1 MITRNLNIKNAIVA
15 ICCISLFSLECK
27 KSNGVVAN
35 PGGGGNINY
44 TTDTAYRTPLS
55 RGINLSNWFNDYSD
69 PSQFSNRFS
78 DAHFALLKQLGFT
91 YVRIPIGQF
100 ILFQQNNPSELNQ
113 VNLVYVE
120 SAVQKAINHG
130 LAVTLNYHTASDD
143 FEKTLPTNTVNQEKL
158 AIYWKAFANYFKKY
172 GTNKMFFEVY
182 NEPHVASNGSLP
194 NTITKDWWS
203 SVQKRLIDS
212 IRVVA
217 PDHFIIAGGE
227 GWNGIDGLK
236 LLLPY
241 KANNIVYNFH
251 FYEPFTFTHQG
262 ASWAG
267 VIMEKLRDVPYP
279 STPQNVAPLI
289 TAATDAQVIQYLT
302 WYGNDQWNKTK
313 LESSIKQAVDW
324 AVANNAAL
332 ICNEFGSY
340 KPFAPAQS
348 RLDLIK
354 DVRTIF
360 EANKIGWAMWEMDEG
375 FGFINYS
382 ANNRTSFTTDDAVL
396 QSLGM
401 K

>member
-143 FEKTLPTNTVNQEKL
+143 FEKTLQQIL
-158 AIYWKAFANYFKKY
+158 
-172 GTNKMFFEVY
+172 
-182 NEPHVASNGSLP
+182 
-194 NTITKDWWS
+194 
-203 SVQKRLIDS
+203 
-212 IRVVA
+212 
-217 PDHFIIAGGE
+217 
-227 GWNGIDGLK
+227 
-236 LLLPY
+236 
-241 KANNIVYNFH
+241 
-251 FYEPFTFTHQG
+251 
-262 ASWAG
+262 
-267 VIMEKLRDVPYP
+267 
-279 STPQNVAPLI
+279 STRRN
-289 TAATDAQVIQYLT
+289 
-302 WYGNDQWNKTK
+302 
-313 LESSIKQAVDW
+313 
-324 AVANNAAL
+324 
-332 ICNEFGSY
+332 
-340 KPFAPAQS
+340 
-348 RLDLIK
+348 
-354 DVRTIF
+354 
-360 EANKIGWAMWEMDEG
+360 
-375 FGFINYS
+375 
-382 ANNRTSFTTDDAVL
+382 
-396 QSLGM
+396 
-401 K
+401 